1 MCLSSLRKVSLSQV
15 IFSQCSFEK
24 FTSGCP
30 ALEEV
35 YLIECNTD
43 SKLCVRITNPS
54 LQILK
59 VRDCLG
65 NFVSR
70 ADYMFKL
77 YAPNIFYL
85 KLEGV
90 ARSRYILRNVSS
102 LVEATIDEKIYSKPD
117 VLSLKELFG
126 SLTCEKMQLCS
137 WCIQILSSSRLSG
150 EPFPTLNVKCLN
162 LSLPM
167 LKCEILGLSQLL
179 QISPK
184 VESLTINFGF
194 WDGVNQEAY
203 LWSSFIDKHVSDFI
217 IYDFWNTGWYEADV
231 DGENSGEIDAWMLM
245 VVCFSG
251 KLHELKTIE
260 LTNFYGMGFLGA
272 INSRISKEI
281 FEAICVRQVQLVK
294 LLLKHSPI
302 LGEMNIRFPEHLIP
316 SFPKF
321 FTYELEEL
329 VTAMRTSITE
339 TIQLFPRASA
349 EAKLCFW

>member
-90 ARSRYILRNVSS
+90 ARSRFILRNVSS
-102 LVEATIDEKIYSKPD
+102 QVEPTIDEKIYSKPD

-137 WCIQILSSSRLSG
+137 WCIRQ
-150 EPFPTLNVKCLN
+150 
-162 LSLPM
+162 
-167 LKCEILGLSQLL
+167 QL
-179 QISPK
+179 
-184 VESLTINFGF
+184 
-194 WDGVNQEAY
+194 
-203 LWSSFIDKHVSDFI
+203 
-217 IYDFWNTGWYEADV
+217 
-231 DGENSGEIDAWMLM
+231 
-245 VVCFSG
+245 
-251 KLHELKTIE
+251 IE
-260 LTNFYGMGFLGA
+260 WRA
-272 INSRISKEI
+272 IPY
-281 FEAICVRQVQLVK
+281 A
-294 LLLKHSPI
+294 
-302 LGEMNIRFPEHLIP
+302 
-316 SFPKF
+316 
-321 FTYELEEL
+321 
-329 VTAMRTSITE
+329 
-339 TIQLFPRASA
+339 
-349 EAKLCFW
+349 